1 MPARFLID
9 QRMEKTRYSDSE
21 LESFKVVIEDKLK
34 IANDQLEF
42 YLKQMADMADNPDAK
57 IRGLDDGT
65 GTAENERILGLAAR
79 QRKHIQHLE
88 NAHAT
93 IRAVL
98 EKLTVG
104 EVHPPF
110 RVDNWV
116 LLVQM
121 EHRQP
126 ASLTDAIRLQL
137 YNELFQKDLEAT
149 LDQQLQAIYPT
160 LLPQD
165 PQLVQPPV
173 A

>member
-34 IANDQLEF
+34 IAKDQLEF

-88 NAHAT
+88 NALLRIENKVYGICRQTGKLISRERLMAVPHAT
-93 IRAVL
+93 LSI
-98 EKLTVG
+98 
-104 EVHPPF
+104 
-110 RVDNWV
+110 
-116 LLVQM
+116 
-121 EHRQP
+121 
-126 ASLTDAIRLQL
+126 
-137 YNELFQKDLEAT
+137 EAKKNGFK
-149 LDQQLQAIYPT
+149 
-160 LLPQD
+160 
-165 PQLVQPPV
+165 
-173 A
+173 